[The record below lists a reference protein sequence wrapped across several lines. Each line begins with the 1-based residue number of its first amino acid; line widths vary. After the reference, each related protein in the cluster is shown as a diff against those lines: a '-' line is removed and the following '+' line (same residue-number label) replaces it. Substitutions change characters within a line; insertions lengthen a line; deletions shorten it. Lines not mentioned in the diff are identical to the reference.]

1 MGTHHSL
8 FEQPD
13 SGPPRMV
20 VIAISLL
27 ALLFL
32 SGAVYLLISGPFARI
47 EVMEA
52 RELSE
57 STVAVMEYEGA
68 LPGIEKARRQVAREL
83 EQRGLSGGQPFTIF
97 YTSPFKMRPIAV
109 KCQVGYM
116 LPLGYNIGGLSE
128 PVQMVKI
135 KPGRRV
141 IVRVRGKGNFTGS
154 KAYRAAEKQLSKHGL
169 RPGSGKRFELKIR
182 QDNKKNVEHWIP
194 VQ

>member
-1 MGTHHSL
+1 MGTHQSL

-13 SGPPRMV
+13 TGPPRMV
-20 VIAISLL
+20 IIAIGLL
-27 ALLFL
+27 ALMFL

-52 RELSE
+52 RELPE

-68 LPGIEKARRQVAREL
+68 LLGIEKARRQVAREL
-83 EQRGLSGGQPFTIF
+83 EQRGLLGGQPFTIY
-97 YTSPFKMRPIAV
+97 YTSPLRMRPIAV

-116 LPLGYNIGGLSE
+116 LPLGFNIGGLSE
-128 PVQMVKI
+128 PTLMLKI
-135 KPGRRV
+135 KPGRRM

-154 KAYRAAEKQLSKHGL
+154 KAYRAAEKQLSNHGL
-169 RPGSGKRFELKIR
+169 SPGGGKRFEMKIR
-182 QDNKKNVEHWIP
+182 RDNRNFVEHWIP

>member
-1 MGTHHSL
+1 MGEHKSL
-8 FEQPD
+8 FEQLD
-13 SGPPRMV
+13 TGPPRT
-20 VIAISLL
+20 VIAAISLL
-27 ALLFL
+27 GLFFL

-57 STVAVMEYEGA
+57 STVAVMEYEGP

-83 EQRGLSGGQPFTIF
+83 EQRGLSGWQPLTIF
-97 YTSPFKMRPIAV
+97 YTSPLKMRPIAV

-116 LPLGYNIGGLSE
+116 LSLGYNIGGLSE
-128 PVQMVKI
+128 PVRMMKI

-154 KAYRAAEKQLSKHGL
+154 KAYRAAEKQLRQHGL

-182 QDNKKNVEHWIP
+182 KDNKNCVEHWIP